1 VKVAD
6 QQKQKTIVL
15 AQGDAESV
23 RLRGEGEAKKIEA
36 IGQATAE
43 AYRKQNQA
51 LGQQAITAIEVM
63 KKVAE
68 GNIRITPDILVA
80 GEKGGLID
88 ILLAQMVKKGA
99 APVVATVAV
108 ADPAG
113 AQAVLNPE
121 GE

>member
-1 VKVAD
+1 MPNRC
-6 QQKQKTIVL
+6 
-15 AQGDAESV
+15 GC
-23 RLRGEGEAKKIEA
+23 G
-36 IGQATAE
+36 
-43 AYRKQNQA
+43 A
-51 LGQQAITAIEVM
+51 LGQQAIIAIEVI

-88 ILLAQMVKKGA
+88 ILLAQLVKKGA
-99 APVVATVAV
+99 APPAVTAAV

-121 GE
+121 E